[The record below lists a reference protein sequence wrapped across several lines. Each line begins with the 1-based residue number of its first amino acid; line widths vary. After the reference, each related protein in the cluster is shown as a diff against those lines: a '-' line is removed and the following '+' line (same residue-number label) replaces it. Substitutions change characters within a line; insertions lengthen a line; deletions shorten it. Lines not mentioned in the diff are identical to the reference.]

1 MPYTNSRQGVYVTNG
16 TGGTI
21 KHGIPAIVNGVVG
34 IAIKQKARSWSEG
47 LTVADKIDDAEV
59 FFLQAHGE
67 VQVGTATGEAANGLT
82 LTVGTKVYL
91 AAASTTSGVTTF
103 ALSTSAS
110 STTYFGRVTET
121 PTSPTVNATVRVPA
135 NKVRIDLDLKA

>member
-1 MPYTNSRQGVYVTNG
+1 MPYTNSRHGVYVTNG

-34 IAIKQKARSWSEG
+34 IAIKQKPRSWSEG
-47 LTVADKIDDAEV
+47 LVVADQIDDGET

-67 VQVGTATGEAANGLT
+67 VQVGTATGEAANGLS
-82 LTVGTKVYL
+82 LSVGTKVYL
-91 AAASTTSGVTTF
+91 AAASTTDGVTTY

-121 PTSPTVNATVRVPA
+121 PTSPSINATARVPA

>member
-34 IAIKQKARSWSEG
+34 VAIKQEARSWSEG
-47 LTVADKIDDAEV
+47 LAVADKIDDAEV

-82 LTVGTKVYL
+82 LAVGTKVYL